1 MPRRRRGTR
10 TSSRGSATSTRTAA
24 PSSSPRESSGRGI
37 GAASRASRSSCSSR
51 ARSPSSRSALPGGER
66 VPPRPPDPARPHELE
81 LPAVLAQP
89 QHRPGRR
96 HWHAHAGRPPGRAP
110 HRRAPVP
117 RAPPRRP
124 LLRPCPAGSRPTM
137 PTSGFGRCGRAAAR
151 RCRCTEHRRPRYR
164 PTSSTPWRGRSR
176 RRRPRRTLAGCR
188 SCASGSF
195 RSAATGRP
203 VQADRELVV
212 TNGAMHALGLVFR
225 SLLGPGDEVVVPAPC
240 FFFEG
245 PIRSAG
251 GVPVYVTASFED
263 VWMWDADA
271 IERAVGTRTR
281 ALLICNPG
289 NPTGAV
295 PAAQEVA
302 AAAEVA
308 KRHDLVLVTDEAY
321 EASLWDTS
329 LASAFPL
336 AERALLVRSLGKSL
350 SLPHLRL
357 GLVAGPE
364 ELVDGVAAALEW
376 DVLRVGLA
384 PQAAALAALDGPRGW
399 LEDVHLRLA
408 EDGSPRSRL
417 PSGPASASSRRAVA
431 RSSSSRTAVPS
442 SRARSSRPGSRRWT
456 GAISRRRAGRG
467 CRSAAPRPPRR
478 RSTPHS
484 RAGPRRGDVR
494 RLGVPRR
501 TLAITAATAS
511 RPLASGSRRERSRR
525 TSDTS
530 SRSWGSRRTRR
541 STAASTRSSSTSGPS
556 YVGGSPVVAPEALE
570 RREVDPRRA
579 DELVD
584 RDRLHVCVRSL
595 AAWAVVD
602 GRDPTHGLEDGP
614 VRDHLDPGRLERLP
628 GYLLVA
634 GGERARQRVVG
645 VDRVGVADELQLT
658 SIMQPDSAA
667 IGATSASYSPCTVAS
682 VFPGAHRRVPT
693 RRHVAGCRL

>member
-1 MPRRRRGTR
+1 M
-10 TSSRGSATSTRTAA
+10 
-24 PSSSPRESSGRGI
+24 RESG
-37 GAASRASRSSCSSR
+37 GATVPLHGTPA
-51 ARSPSSRSALPGGER
+51 PALPPH
-66 VPPRPPDPARPHELE
+66 VVDAVAR
-81 LPAVLAQP
+81 ALAEASP
-89 QHRPGRR
+89 
-96 HWHAHAGRPPGRAP
+96 AP
-110 HRRAPVP
+110 HP
-117 RAPPRRP
+117 RGLPE
-124 LLRPCPAGSRPTM
+124 LRERLISVV
-137 PTSGFGRCGRAAAR
+137 
-151 RCRCTEHRRPRYR
+151 
-164 PTSSTPWRGRSR
+164 
-176 RRRPRRTLAGCR
+176 
-188 SCASGSF
+188 
-195 RSAATGRP
+195 AATGRP

-408 EDGSPRSRL
+408 EDRL
-417 PSGPASASSRRAVA
+417 A
-431 RSSSSRTAVPS
+431 
-442 SRARSSRPGSRRWT
+442 
-456 GAISRRRAGRG
+456 AIAAAERAGLRFV
-467 CRSAAPRPPRR
+467 PPRGGPFLFVSDGR
-478 RSTPHS
+478 PEL
-484 RAGPRRGDVR
+484 AGSLV
-494 RLGVPRR
+494 
-501 TLAITAATAS
+501 AAGIPA
-511 RPLASGSRRERSRR
+511 
-525 TSDTS
+525 
-530 SRSWGSRRTRR
+530 
-541 STAASTRSSSTSGPS
+541 
-556 YVGGSPVVAPEALE
+556 
-570 RREVDPRRA
+570 
-579 DELVD
+579 
-584 RDRLHVCVRSL
+584 
-595 AAWAVVD
+595 VD
-602 GRDPTHGLEDGP
+602 GSHFQA
-614 VRDHLDPGRLERLP
+614 PGW
-628 GYLLVA
+628 A
-634 GGERARQRVVG
+634 
-645 VDRVGVADELQLT
+645 
-658 SIMQPDSAA
+658 
-667 IGATSASYSPCTVAS
+667 
-682 VFPGAHRRVPT
+682 RVPFGGAAAAEAALDAAL
-693 RRHVAGCRL
+693 AGWAEART